1 MVLDAHSPP
10 FRTASY
16 FFIPRGWVWQVLNHY
31 VGFKGNRNIT
41 DEQQKSLELMCFETD
56 FSHNANKKE
65 RGEPEKK
72 QQTGCLQ
79 TSFRTS
85 LLSINNKLNYKKY
98 TGETDK

>member
-1 MVLDAHSPP
+1 
-10 FRTASY
+10 
-16 FFIPRGWVWQVLNHY
+16 
-31 VGFKGNRNIT
+31 
-41 DEQQKSLELMCFETD
+41 MCFETD

-98 TGETDK
+98 TGETEG